1 MHERTTADPALEAI
15 RIAKR
20 GQVPPGSDETLLD
33 RVPRELVV
41 PEDQSGSRIQPRD
54 EREGQHGEGIAI
66 APLCSLDEFSLV
78 HGHPSRAGAAIMSR
92 LECRSP

>member
-1 MHERTTADPALEAI
+1 
-15 RIAKR
+15 
-20 GQVPPGSDETLLD
+20 
-33 RVPRELVV
+33 VV

-92 LECRSP
+92 LECRSPWNAKGFPKARQRFRSARTNSTVPTIRNTRK